1 MSSLEFY
8 PTLDVELRNLA
19 WVYLD
24 LGVLVTSKVIDMTF
38 VSQVK
43 SNDVPYKGNDLAFV
57 QNLPTFLADCKNK
70 DTTDEAVPA

>member
-24 LGVLVTSKVIDMTF
+24 LGVLLTSKVIDMTF
-38 VSQVK
+38 VRQVK
-43 SNDVPYKGNDLAFV
+43 SNDAPYKGNDLAFV
-57 QNLPTFLADCKNK
+57 RKPRTYLPSRFTRTSLFS
-70 DTTDEAVPA
+70 

>member
-24 LGVLVTSKVIDMTF
+24 LGVLVTSTVIDMTF

-57 QNLPTFLADCKNK
+57 RKSRTYLPS
-70 DTTDEAVPA
+70 

>member
-24 LGVLVTSKVIDMTF
+24 LGVLVSSKVIDMTF
-38 VSQVK
+38 VRQVK
-43 SNDVPYKGNDLAFV
+43 SPSNDTPYKGNDLAFV
-57 QNLPTFLADCKNK
+57 RKPRTYLPS
-70 DTTDEAVPA
+70 